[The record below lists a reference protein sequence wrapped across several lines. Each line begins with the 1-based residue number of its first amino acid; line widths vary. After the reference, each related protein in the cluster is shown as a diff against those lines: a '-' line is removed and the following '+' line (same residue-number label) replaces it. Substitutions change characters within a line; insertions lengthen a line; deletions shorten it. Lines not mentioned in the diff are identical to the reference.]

1 MIKSES
7 PVYEIKRL
15 RVIDNRPYSIEYSLL
30 PVELVPNITFDILDR
45 SVYDYIRHDVGLVF
59 AGNQQF
65 IKAAL
70 PK

>member
-1 MIKSES
+1 M
-7 PVYEIKRL
+7 
-15 RVIDNRPYSIEYSLL
+15 L